1 MQPTEAQLLAAAN
14 RLKLSIKE
22 VVLRE
27 AQSTYDA
34 SYPPENALAFQ
45 AWLTEA
51 LAEVPEDYRADA
63 KVEFGAEDG
72 YEVGDFYCTMKFYY
86 TRPETEEEFAARVYE
101 HAILFVRQEARERQ
115 QFELLQAKF
124 GKS

>member
-14 RLKLSIKE
+14 LLKLSIKK

-27 AQSTYDA
+27 AQSDA
-34 SYPPENALAFQ
+34 GYPPGNALAFQ

-51 LAEVPEDYRADA
+51 LTEVPEDYRAKA
-63 KVEFGAEDG
+63 ILEFSADSGYGGED
-72 YEVGDFYCTMKFYY
+72 VDLCMKFYY
-86 TRPETEEEFAARVYE
+86 MRPETEEEFAARVYARALNVLRDE
-101 HAILFVRQEARERQ
+101 TQERR
-115 QFELLQAKF
+115 QFERLQAKY

>member
-14 RLKLSIKE
+14 LLKLSIKK

-27 AQSTYDA
+27 AQSAYDA

-45 AWLTEA
+45 VWLTEA
-51 LAEVPEDYRADA
+51 LAEVPEDYRAKA
-63 KVEFGAEDG
+63 ILEFSAERG

-86 TRPETEEEFAARVYE
+86 ARPETEEEFAARVYE
-101 HAILFVRQEARERQ
+101 HAMMFVRQEAQELR
-115 QFELLQAKF
+115 QFERLQAKY

>member
-27 AQSTYDA
+27 AQNAYDA
-34 SYPPENALAFQ
+34 SYPPENALVFQ

-63 KVEFGAEDG
+63 KLEFRAEEG
-72 YEVGDFYCTMKFYY
+72 YEEGYFDCTMKFYY
-86 TRPETEEEFAARVYE
+86 ARPETEEEFAARVYA
-101 HAILFVRQEARERQ
+101 HAMMFVRQEAQERQ
-115 QFELLQAKF
+115 QFERLQAKF
-124 GKS
+124 DKS

>member
-14 RLKLSIKE
+14 LLKPRIKE

-27 AQSTYDA
+27 AQSAYDA

-45 AWLTEA
+45 AWLAEA

-63 KVEFGAEDG
+63 KVEFSAERG
-72 YEVGDFYCTMKFYY
+72 YEDDIQQCMKFYY
-86 TRPETEEEFAARVYE
+86 SRPETEEEFAARVYE
-101 HAILFVRQEARERQ
+101 RALMFVRQEAQERQ
-115 QFELLQAKF
+115 QFERLQAKF

>member
-27 AQSTYDA
+27 AQNAYYA

-45 AWLTEA
+45 AWLTEV

-63 KVEFGAEDG
+63 KVEFGAEEG
-72 YEVGDFYCTMKFYY
+72 YEAGYFDCTMKFYY

-101 HAILFVRQEARERQ
+101 HAMVFVRQEARERQ

-124 GKS
+124 AKS